1 MSDEAVRETL
11 TDGEKEDLASQA
23 GGRQV
28 IRTREAR
35 IRSARDRVVRVA
47 RKLHKTDPEHIDFW
61 TVVFALDAA
70 VERLNKLEAK
80 R

>member
-47 RKLHKTDPEHIDFW
+47 RKLGPG
-61 TVVFALDAA
+61 VFSRARLAAQVEALLNR
-70 VERLNKLEAK
+70 ERG

>member
-1 MSDEAVRETL
+1 MKTKVEH
-11 TDGEKEDLASQA
+11 
-23 GGRQV
+23 
-28 IRTREAR
+28 IRA
-35 IRSARDRVVRVA
+35 ARDRVVRVA